1 MARVTPLTL
10 DENNDETLDLTVTA
24 DTLIDPDQA
33 SFELVIKASA
43 SADDADGTTLT
54 DADGITVTS
63 TEPAKTIALTADIP
77 ASVLE
82 TPGTRFWRLD
92 VIVSGKRGT
101 AMYGPLRIRD
111 L

>member
-1 MARVTPLTL
+1 VARVTPLTL
-10 DENNDETLDLTVTA
+10 DENNDETIDLTVTA
-24 DTLIDPDQA
+24 DVTIDPAQA
-33 SFELVIKASA
+33 TFELYIKTSA
-43 SADDADGTTLT
+43 TEDDADGTKLT
-54 DADGITVTS
+54 DGDGLTVTS

-77 ASVLE
+77 ASALA

-92 VIVSGKRGT
+92 VIVDGKRGT

>member
-10 DENNDETLDLTVTA
+10 DENNDETIDLTVTA
-24 DTLIDPDQA
+24 DALIDPDQA
-33 SFELVIKASA
+33 TFELVIKAA
-43 SADDADGTTLT
+43 PSADDADGTTLT
-54 DADGITVTS
+54 GGDGLTVIS
-63 TEPAKTIALTADIP
+63 TEPAKTIVLTANIP

-92 VIVSGKRGT
+92 VIVDGKRGT

>member
-10 DENNDETLDLTVTA
+10 DENNDETVDLTVTA
-24 DTLIDPDQA
+24 DALIDPNQA
-33 SFELVIKASA
+33 TFELVIKASA
-43 SADDADGTTLT
+43 AADDADGTTLT
-54 DADGITVTS
+54 DEDGLTVTS
-63 TEPAKTIALTADIP
+63 TEPSKTIALTANIP

-92 VIVSGKRGT
+92 VIVDGKRGT